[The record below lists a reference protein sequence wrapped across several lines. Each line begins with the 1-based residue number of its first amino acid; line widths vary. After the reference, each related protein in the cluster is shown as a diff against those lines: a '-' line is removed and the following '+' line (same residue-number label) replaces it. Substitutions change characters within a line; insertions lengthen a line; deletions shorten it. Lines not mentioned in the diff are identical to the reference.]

1 MGIIKK
7 IWNILTSIELMIILV
22 LVFAFS
28 IGAATFIEND
38 FGTETAWALV
48 YGTKWFEILWILLA
62 INLVANIFKYRMWK
76 PKKLPALMFHISF
89 LLIFLGAALT
99 RYFGYEGTLH
109 IREQTANNELVSSD
123 AYIQVTAE
131 KNGKEYHAEKKVYL
145 SKISLDNA
153 PIYALPLLLL
163 SGGNN
168 FEIKM
173 DVDGKPLIVRY
184 KEYIPK
190 VVKKAVEDPNGKPV
204 IEFMTMSEGSSPD
217 TLFLEAGKAYDLG
230 SVVISLNAKV
240 KTEKPYILIK
250 EKDGKFTFISNH
262 PVQFF
267 KMADQSSGVYEA
279 NVEHPFE
286 RGRMYIIGNTRIV
299 PKTILAKGSVKV
311 VKDKGGK
318 FKPMVMEQ
326 SWSAVK
332 VEVEYDGQKKEVS
345 LLGGGMRTKG
355 IPETIDINGT
365 KITLE
370 WGAKIINLPFSIYLK
385 DFIVERYPGSMQPS
399 SYESK
404 VVVLDKKNNVEMPYR
419 IYMNHTLDYGG
430 YRFFQASYDPDEKGT
445 ILSVNHDPGKLPTY
459 IGYTLLALGLL
470 LNIFNPYSRF
480 GRLARMR
487 FLDKKTIAIAP
498 LIAVLLYFFSG
509 NAVAEENQM
518 HPKIPHIKE
527 VLNVIK
533 KIDRNTA
540 DNFGTL
546 VVQTSGGRLEPID
559 TLSIDVLNKISRK
572 REFYGLN
579 HNQIILGMLAKPRY
593 WQLVP
598 MIKVNHPA
606 IKKLL
611 GIDPDAKYFAFI
623 NAFDGNGNYKLA
635 NAVERARRKR
645 PARRNQLDKELLKV
659 DERINIAYMVYT
671 GELFRIFPLEGD
683 PNHTWYPPR
692 YAVERFPKEDAEK
705 IRNLLVNF
713 FSGIDK
719 GIQTGDWKDA
729 NKAIEEIRKF
739 QKTKG
744 ADIYPSETKIKAEI
758 LYNKLNIFERLIP
771 VYLLAGLALLLLIFA
786 KLIKPSLNLTI
797 PTRLVLGVLVL
808 GFLAHTFNLALR
820 GYVSG
825 HYPWS
830 NGYESLV
837 YIAWTIIFA
846 GILFARQSPFAVAST
861 GILAGLVLFVAHLSW
876 MDPQIT
882 NIVPVLKSYWLAIHV
897 SVITAS
903 YGFLGLSALLGFITL
918 ILFIIRNP
926 KVQDEKQRQ
935 IELSILEATRINEM
949 SMIIGLAL
957 ITVGNFLGG
966 VWANESWGRYWG
978 WDPKEVWALVTILV
992 YTAVVHMRFVPKIY
1006 STYSFAVASVL
1017 AYASV
1022 IMTYFGVNFYLS
1034 GLHSYASGDPVPIPT
1049 WVYWA
1054 VGIVGTI
1061 ILLAYRNRKIRTI

>member
-1 MGIIKK
+1 MVFIKK
-7 IWNILTSIELMIILV
+7 IWDFLTSIPLMIFLV

-48 YGTKWFEILWILLA
+48 YGSKWFEVLWTLLA
-62 INLVANIFKYRMWK
+62 INLVGNIFKYKMWK
-76 PKKLPALMFHISF
+76 PKKLPAFMFHISF

-109 IREQTANNELVSSD
+109 IREGTSNNELVSSD
-123 AYIQVTAE
+123 AFIQVTAE
-131 KNGKEYHAEKKVYL
+131 KDGKEYHTEKKVYISKLGFNSFSL
-145 SKISLDNA
+145 SL
-153 PIYALPLLLL
+153 
-163 SGGNN
+163 
-168 FEIKM
+168 
-173 DVDGKPLIVRY
+173 DVDGKPLTVRF
-184 KEYIPK
+184 KEYMPK
-190 VVKKAVEDPNGKPV
+190 VVKKAVEDPNGKPI
-204 IEFMTMSEGSSPD
+204 IEFMTMSSGSSPD
-217 TLFLEAGKAYDLG
+217 TLFLEDGKAFDLG
-230 SVVISLNAKV
+230 SVVVSLNARV
-240 KTEKPYILIK
+240 KTDKPYIMIF
-250 EKDGKFTFISNH
+250 EKDGKFFFISNH
-262 PVQFF
+262 PVQYF

-286 RGRMYIIGNTRIV
+286 KGRMYIVGDTRIV
-299 PKTILAKGSVKV
+299 PKTILQKGTVKV

-318 FKPMVMEQ
+318 MRPMVMEQ

-332 VEVEYDGQKKEVS
+332 VEVDYDGKKKDVI
-345 LLGGGMRTKG
+345 LLGSGMKVKG
-355 IPETIDINGT
+355 IPETIEIDGT

-370 WGAKIINLPFSIYLK
+370 WGAKIIKLPFSIYLK

-404 VVVLDKKNNVEMPYR
+404 VVLIDERKNLKMPYR
-419 IYMNHTLDYGG
+419 IYMNHTLDYDG

-445 ILSVNHDPGKLPTY
+445 ILSVNHDPGKIPTY
-459 IGYTLLALGLL
+459 IGYALLALGLL

-487 FLDKKTIAIAP
+487 FLEDKKTASV
-498 LIAVLLYFFSG
+498 VLFLLFFGFS
-509 NAVAEENQM
+509 ALKTSFAEESM
-518 HPKIPHIKE
+518 PHPKMPDLKQIVK
-527 VLNVIK
+527 VIK
-533 KIDRNTA
+533 SIDKKTA
-540 DNFGTL
+540 EDFST
-546 VVQTSGGRLEPID
+546 VIVQTSSGRLEPID
-559 TLSIDVLNKISRK
+559 TLAIDVLNKISRK
-572 REFYGLN
+572 REFYGLD

-593 WQLVP
+593 WQLIP

-623 NAFDGNGNYKLA
+623 NAFDGHGNYKLA
-635 NAVERARRKR
+635 SAVEQARRKR
-645 PARRNQLDKELLKV
+645 PALRNKLDKELLKI
-659 DERINIAYMVYT
+659 DERINIAYMIYT
-671 GELFRIFPLEGD
+671 GELFRIFPLEND

-692 YAVERFPKEDAEK
+692 YAVEKFPEEDAK
-705 IRNLLVNF
+705 KVRDMLIDL

-719 GIQTGDWKDA
+719 GIEKGSWEQAG
-729 NKAIEEIRKF
+729 NAIKEIKNF

-758 LYNKLNIFERLIP
+758 LYNRLNLFERLIL
-771 VYLLAGLALLLLIFA
+771 VYLLAGFVLLLLIFA
-786 KLIKPSLNLTI
+786 KLIKPSLNLTW
-797 PTRLVLGVLVL
+797 PTRIVLGVLVL
-808 GFLAHTFNLALR
+808 GFLAHTFNLVLR

-830 NGYESLV
+830 NGYESLI

-861 GILAGLVLFVAHLSW
+861 GILAGMVLFVAHLSW

-882 NIVPVLKSYWLAIHV
+882 NLVPVLKSYWLAIHV
-897 SVITAS
+897 SVITSS

-926 KVQDEKQRQ
+926 KVQDEKQKQ

-1017 AYASV
+1017 AYSSV

-1054 VGIVGTI
+1054 VGIVGTV

>member
-1 MGIIKK
+1 MNIFKVV
-7 IWNILTSIELMIILV
+7 WNFLTSMKLMIVLV
-22 LVFAFS
+22 LIFAFS

-48 YGTKWFEILWILLA
+48 YGAKWFEVLWILLA
-62 INLVANIFKYRMWK
+62 INLVGNIIKYKMWK

-89 LLIFLGAALT
+89 LIIFLGAALT

-109 IREQTANNELVSSD
+109 IREGTANNELVSSD
-123 AYIQVTAE
+123 AYIQVKAE
-131 KNGKEYHAEKKVYL
+131 KDGKQFYTEKKVYM
-145 SKISLDNA
+145 S
-153 PIYALPLLLL
+153 AL
-163 SGGNN
+163 GGNG
-168 FEIKM
+168 FEVSL
-173 DVDGKPLIVRY
+173 DVDGKPLVVKF
-184 KEYIPK
+184 KEYLPK
-190 VVKKAVEDPNGKPV
+190 VVKKAVEDPKGKPV
-204 IEFMTMSEGSSPD
+204 IEFMTMSTGSAPD
-217 TLFLEAGKAYDLG
+217 TLFLEEGKAFDLG
-230 SVVISLNAKV
+230 SVVIALDAAVN
-240 KTEKPYILIK
+240 TDKPYIIIK
-250 EKDGKFTFISNH
+250 DKNGKFFFISNH
-262 PVQFF
+262 PVQYF
-267 KMADQSSGVYEA
+267 KMSDKSSGVYEA
-279 NVEHPFE
+279 NIEHPFE
-286 RGRMYIIGNTRIV
+286 KGRMYIIGDTRIV
-299 PKTILAKGSVKV
+299 PKTILEKGTVKV
-311 VKDKGGK
+311 VEEKGNTK
-318 FKPMVMEQ
+318 SFVKTT

-332 VEVEYDGQKKEVS
+332 VEVDYNGKKREVT
-345 LLGGGMRTKG
+345 LLGGGMKTKG
-355 IPETIDINGT
+355 IPEQIEIDGT

-370 WGAKIINLPFSIYLK
+370 WGAKIIKLPFSVYLK

-404 VVVLDKKNNVEMPYR
+404 VVVIDERKNLKMPYR

-445 ILSVNHDPGKLPTY
+445 ILSVNHDPGKIPTY

-487 FLDKKTIAIAP
+487 FLDKK
-498 LIAVLLYFFSG
+498 IAVLLPLLIVLSG
-509 NAVAEENQM
+509 ISSSIAEENKIVHPQM
-518 HPKIPHIKE
+518 PDIKQI
-527 VLNVIK
+527 VDTVK
-533 KIDRNTA
+533 KIDKKTA
-540 DNFGTL
+540 DNFGKII
-546 VVQTSGGRLEPID
+546 VQTSAGRLEPID
-559 TLSIDVLNKISRK
+559 TLAIDVLNKVSRK
-572 REFYGLN
+572 RDFYGLD

-593 WQLVP
+593 WQLIP

-611 GIDPDAKYFAFI
+611 GISPDAKYFAFI

-635 NAVERARRKR
+635 DAVERARRKR
-645 PARRNQLDKELLKV
+645 PALRNQLDKELLKI

-671 GELFRIFPLEGD
+671 GEIFRIFPLQGD
-683 PNHTWYPPR
+683 PNHTWYSPR
-692 YAVERFPKEDAEK
+692 FAVEKFPEEDAK
-705 IRNLLVNF
+705 TVRDLLIEF
-713 FSGIDK
+713 FSGIDE
-719 GIQTGDWKDA
+719 GIQSGNWEKA
-729 NKAIEEIRKF
+729 NKAIEKIKEF
-739 QKTKG
+739 QKKKG
-744 ADIYPSETKIKAEI
+744 ADIYPQENKIKAEI
-758 LYNKLNIFERLIP
+758 FYNKLNIFERLIP
-771 VYLLAGLALLLLIFA
+771 VYLFAGLALLLLIFA
-786 KLIKPSLNLTI
+786 KLIKPSLNLKW
-797 PTRLVLGVLVL
+797 PTRVVLGILVL
-808 GFLAHTFNLALR
+808 GFLAHTFNLVLR
-820 GYVSG
+820 WYVSG

-830 NGYESLV
+830 NGYESLI
-837 YIAWTIIFA
+837 YIAWTIVFA
-846 GILFARQSPFAVAST
+846 GILFARQSPFAIAST

-882 NIVPVLKSYWLAIHV
+882 NLVPVLKSYWLAIHV
-897 SVITAS
+897 SVITSS

-926 KVQDEKQRQ
+926 KVQDEKQKQ

-949 SMIIGLAL
+949 SMIIGLSL

-992 YTAVVHMRFVPKIY
+992 YTAVVHMRFIPKLY

-1017 AYASV
+1017 AYSSV

-1054 VGIVGTI
+1054 IGIVGTV

>member
-1 MGIIKK
+1 MSIIKK
-7 IWNILTSIELMIILV
+7 LWNFLTSMELMIFLV

-28 IGAATFIEND
+28 IGVATFIEND

-48 YGTKWFEILWILLA
+48 YGSKWFEVLWILLG
-62 INLVANIFKYRMWK
+62 INLVGNIIKYRMWK
-76 PKKLPALMFHISF
+76 PKKLPAFMFHISF

-109 IREQTANNELVSSD
+109 IREGTANNELVSSD
-123 AYIQVTAE
+123 AFIQVKAE
-131 KNGKEYHAEKKVYL
+131 KDGKEYYAEKKVYM
-145 SKISLDNA
+145 SAI
-153 PIYALPLLLL
+153 
-163 SGGNN
+163 GGNG
-168 FEIKM
+168 FEVSLN
-173 DVDGKPLIVRY
+173 VDGKPLVVKF
-184 KEYIPK
+184 KEYLPK
-190 VVKKAVEDPNGKPV
+190 VVKKAVEDPNGKPI
-204 IEFMTMSEGSSPD
+204 IEFMTMSSGSMPD
-217 TLFLEAGKAYDLG
+217 TVFLEDGKAYDLG
-230 SVVISLNAKV
+230 SVVIALNAKV
-240 KTEKPYILIK
+240 KTDKPYIIIT
-250 EKDGKFTFISNH
+250 EKDGKFFFISNH

-267 KMADQSSGVYEA
+267 KMADKSSGVYEA
-279 NVEHPFE
+279 NIEHPFE
-286 RGRMYIIGNTRIV
+286 KGKMYIIGDTRIV
-299 PKTILAKGSVKV
+299 PKTILTKGTVKI
-311 VKDKGGK
+311 VKEEDKSNS
-318 FKPMVMEQ
+318 MVKNM

-332 VEVEYDGQKKEVS
+332 VEVDYDGKKKEVT
-345 LLGGGMRTKG
+345 LLGGGMGTKG
-355 IPETIDINGT
+355 IPEEIQIDGT

-370 WGAKIINLPFSIYLK
+370 WGAKIIKLPFSVYLK

-445 ILSVNHDPGKLPTY
+445 ILSVNHDPGKIPTY

-487 FLDKKTIAIAP
+487 FLDNKTIAIIP
-498 LIAVLLYFFSG
+498 MIVLLSG
-509 NAVAEENQM
+509 FLTGKSFAEEKPP
-518 HPKIPHIKE
+518 HPKGFDVKQVINE
-527 VLNVIK
+527 VK
-533 KIDRNTA
+533 KIDRKTA

-559 TLSIDVLNKISRK
+559 TLAIDVLNKISRK

-593 WQLVP
+593 WQLIP

-623 NAFDGNGNYKLA
+623 NAFDGHGRYKLA
-635 NAVERARRKR
+635 EAVERAKRKR
-645 PARRNQLDKELLKV
+645 PAQRTKLDKELIKV

-671 GELFRIFPLEGD
+671 GEIFRIFPLEGD
-683 PNHTWYPPR
+683 PNHTWYSPR
-692 YAVERFPKEDAEK
+692 FAVEKFPEEDK
-705 IRNLLVNF
+705 KQIRKMLIDF
-713 FSGIDK
+713 FSGIDE
-719 GIQTGDWKDA
+719 GMQAGNWKKA
-729 NKAIEEIRKF
+729 NDAIEEIRKY

-744 ADIYPSETKIKAEI
+744 AAIYPSETKIKAEI
-758 LYNKLNIFERLIP
+758 LYNRLNLFERLIP
-771 VYLLAGLALLLLIFA
+771 VYLFAGLALLVLIFA
-786 KLIKPSLNLTI
+786 KLIKPSLNLTW
-797 PTRLVLGVLVL
+797 PTRVVLGILIL
-808 GFLAHTFNLALR
+808 GFIAHTFNLILR

-830 NGYESLV
+830 NGYESLI

-861 GILAGLVLFVAHLSW
+861 GILAGLTLFVAHLSW

-926 KVQDEKQRQ
+926 KVQDEKQKQ

-1017 AYASV
+1017 AYSSV

-1061 ILLAYRNRKIRTI
+1061 IVLAYRNRHIRTI

>member
-1 MGIIKK
+1 
-7 IWNILTSIELMIILV
+7 
-22 LVFAFS
+22 
-28 IGAATFIEND
+28 
-38 FGTETAWALV
+38 
-48 YGTKWFEILWILLA
+48 
-62 INLVANIFKYRMWK
+62 
-76 PKKLPALMFHISF
+76 
-89 LLIFLGAALT
+89 
-99 RYFGYEGTLH
+99 
-109 IREQTANNELVSSD
+109 
-123 AYIQVTAE
+123 
-131 KNGKEYHAEKKVYL
+131 
-145 SKISLDNA
+145 
-153 PIYALPLLLL
+153 
-163 SGGNN
+163 
-168 FEIKM
+168 
-173 DVDGKPLIVRY
+173 
-184 KEYIPK
+184 
-190 VVKKAVEDPNGKPV
+190 
-204 IEFMTMSEGSSPD
+204 
-217 TLFLEAGKAYDLG
+217 
-230 SVVISLNAKV
+230 
-240 KTEKPYILIK
+240 
-250 EKDGKFTFISNH
+250 
-262 PVQFF
+262 
-267 KMADQSSGVYEA
+267 
-279 NVEHPFE
+279 
-286 RGRMYIIGNTRIV
+286 
-299 PKTILAKGSVKV
+299 
-311 VKDKGGK
+311 
-318 FKPMVMEQ
+318 MVMEQ

-332 VEVEYDGQKKEVS
+332 VEVEYDGRKKEVS

-355 IPETIDINGT
+355 IPENININGT
-365 KITLE
+365 NITLE
-370 WGAKIINLPFSIYLK
+370 WGAKIIKLPFSIYLK

-404 VVVLDKKNNVEMPYR
+404 VVVLDEKHNVKMPYR

-487 FLDKKTIAIAP
+487 FLDKKTIAVAP
-498 LIAVLLYFFSG
+498 LIALLIHFFSG
-509 NAVAEENQM
+509 SALAEEVQM
-518 HPKIPHIKE
+518 NHPKIPHIKE
-527 VLNVIK
+527 VLNVIT
-533 KIDRNTA
+533 KIDRKTA

-559 TLSIDVLNKISRK
+559 TLAIDVLNKISRK

-579 HNQIILGMLAKPRY
+579 HNQIILGMLSKPRY

-623 NAFDGNGNYKLA
+623 NAFDGNGRYKLA
-635 NAVERARRKR
+635 EAVERARRKR

-671 GELFRIFPLEGD
+671 GDLFRIFPLEGD
-683 PNHTWYPPR
+683 PNHTWYSPR
-692 YAVERFPKEDAEK
+692 YAVEKFPKEDAEK
-705 IRNLLVNF
+705 IRNLLVDF

-719 GIQTGDWKDA
+719 GIHTGDWKDA
-729 NKAIEEIRKF
+729 NKAIEEIRKY
-739 QKTKG
+739 QKIKG
-744 ADIYPSETKIKAEI
+744 ADIYPSETKIKAEL

-786 KLIKPSLNLTI
+786 KLIKPSLNLAL
-797 PTRLVLGVLVL
+797 PTKFVLGVLVL

-820 GYVSG
+820 GYISG

-897 SVITAS
+897 SVITSS

-1006 STYSFAVASVL
+1006 STYSFAVASVV
-1017 AYASV
+1017 AYSSV
-1022 IMTYFGVNFYLS
+1022 LMTYFGVNFYLS

-1054 VGIVGTI
+1054 IGIVGTI

>member
-1 MGIIKK
+1 MKIIKK
-7 IWNILTSIELMIILV
+7 LWDILTSFQLMIILV
-22 LVFAFS
+22 LIFAFS

-48 YGTKWFEILWILLA
+48 YGAKWFEILWVFLA
-62 INLVANIFKYRMWK
+62 INLVGNIFKYKMWK
-76 PKKLPALMFHISF
+76 PKKLPAFTFHISF

-109 IREQTANNELVSSD
+109 IREGTANNQLVSSD

-131 KNGKEYHAEKKVYL
+131 KDGKEYHAEKKVYM
-145 SKISLDNA
+145 SKIGGNGFSVSLDVN
-153 PIYALPLLLL
+153 
-163 SGGNN
+163 
-168 FEIKM
+168 
-173 DVDGKPLIVRY
+173 GKPLTVRF
-184 KEYIPK
+184 KEYLP
-190 VVKKAVEDPNGKPV
+190 VVSKQAVEDKDGKPV
-204 IEFMTMSEGSSPD
+204 IEFMTMTEGSSPD
-217 TLFLEAGKAYDLG
+217 TLFLQDGKAFDLG
-230 SVVISLNAKV
+230 SVVISLNAQV
-240 KTEKPYILIK
+240 KTDKPYIRIYT
-250 EKDGKFTFISNH
+250 KDGKFYFISNH

-267 KMADQSSGVYEA
+267 KMSDRSSGVYEA

-286 RGRMYIIGNTRIV
+286 KGRMYIIGDTRIV
-299 PKTILAKGSVKV
+299 PKTVLSHGSVKV
-311 VKDKGGK
+311 VKGKGGK
-318 FKPMVMEQ
+318 MNAMVMQ
-326 SWSAVK
+326 QTWSAVK
-332 VEVEYDGQKKEVS
+332 VELDYDGKKKEVT
-345 LLGGGMRTKG
+345 LLGGGKGVKG
-355 IPETIDINGT
+355 IPETVDIDGT
-365 KITLE
+365 KVTLE
-370 WGAKIINLPFSIYLK
+370 WGSKIINLPFSIYLK

-404 VVVLDKKNNVEMPYR
+404 VVVLDERKNLKMPYR

-445 ILSVNHDPGKLPTY
+445 ILSVNHDPGKIPTY
-459 IGYTLLALGLL
+459 IGYILLALGLL

-487 FLDKKTIAIAP
+487 FLDKKTLSIVP
-498 LIAVLLYFFSG
+498 FLILFLFSAG
-509 NAVAEENQM
+509 KSFAEESM
-518 HPKIPHIKE
+518 PHPKMPDIKQI
-527 VLNVIK
+527 VDTVK
-533 KIDRNTA
+533 KIDKKTA

-546 VVQTSGGRLEPID
+546 IVQTSAGRLEPID
-559 TLSIDVLNKISRK
+559 TLAIDVLNKISRK
-572 REFYGLN
+572 RDFYGLD

-593 WQLVP
+593 WQLIP

-623 NAFDGNGNYKLA
+623 NAFDGHGNYKLA
-635 NAVERARRKR
+635 EAVERARRKR

-692 YAVERFPKEDAEK
+692 YAVEKFPEKDAK
-705 IRNLLVNF
+705 KVRDMLIDF
-713 FSGIDK
+713 FSGIDE
-719 GIQTGDWKDA
+719 GIQKNDWTKA
-729 NKAIEEIRKF
+729 NNAIEEIRTF

-744 ADIYPSETKIKAEI
+744 ADIYPSERKIKAEI
-758 LYNKLNIFERLIP
+758 LYNRLNIFERLIP

-786 KLIKPSLNLTI
+786 KLIKPSLNLTW
-797 PTRLVLGVLVL
+797 PTRIVLGILVL

-861 GILAGLVLFVAHLSW
+861 GILSGLVLFVAHLSW

-926 KVQDEKQRQ
+926 KVQDEKQKQ

-949 SMIIGLAL
+949 SMIIGLSL

-1006 STYSFAVASVL
+1006 STYSFAVASVI
-1017 AYASV
+1017 AYSSV

-1054 VGIVGTI
+1054 VGIVGTV

>member
-1 MGIIKK
+1 MVVLRK
-7 IWNILTSIELMIILV
+7 IWNLLVSMEFMLFLV
-22 LVFAFS
+22 LIFAFS
-28 IGAATFIEND
+28 IGVATFIEND

-48 YGTKWFEILWILLA
+48 YGAKWFEVLWILLA
-62 INLVANIFKYRMWK
+62 INLVGNIFRYKMWK
-76 PKKLPALMFHISF
+76 PKKLPAFMFHISF

-109 IREQTANNELVSSD
+109 IREGTANNELVSSD
-123 AYIQVTAE
+123 AYIQVKAE
-131 KNGKEYHAEKKVYL
+131 KDGKEYYAEKKVYMSRL
-145 SKISLDNA
+145 GGNGFEISLN
-153 PIYALPLLLL
+153 
-163 SGGNN
+163 
-168 FEIKM
+168 
-173 DVDGKPLIVRY
+173 VDGKPLTVKF

-190 VVKKAVEDPNGKPV
+190 VIKKAVEDPNGKPI
-204 IEFMTMSEGSSPD
+204 IELVAMTSNSTPD
-217 TLFLEAGKAYDLG
+217 TFFLEDGKAFDLG
-230 SVVISLNAKV
+230 SVVISLNARVETDKPFIII
-240 KTEKPYILIK
+240 TEKN
-250 EKDGKFTFISNH
+250 GKFFFISNH

-267 KMADQSSGVYEA
+267 NMSDQSSGVYEA
-279 NVEHPFE
+279 NTVHPFE
-286 RGRMYIIGNTRIV
+286 KGKMYIVGNTRIV
-299 PKTILAKGSVKV
+299 PRTILQKGTVKI
-311 VKDKGGK
+311 VKDEGK
-318 FKPMVMEQ
+318 SKSIVKNT

-332 VEVEYDGQKKEVS
+332 VEVDFDGKKKEVT
-345 LLGGGMRTKG
+345 LLGGGMRTQG
-355 IPETIDINGT
+355 IPEEIQIDGT

-370 WGAKIINLPFSIYLK
+370 WGAKIIKLPFSIYLK

-404 VVVLDKKNNVEMPYR
+404 VVVIDKKNNVEMPYR

-445 ILSVNHDPGKLPTY
+445 VLSVNHDPGKIPTY

-487 FLDKKTIAIAP
+487 FLDKKTISIIP
-498 LIAVLLYFFSG
+498 LIVIFTGLISG
-509 NAVAEENQM
+509 KTLAQETNQP
-518 HPKIPHIKE
+518 HPEMPDVKQIVEI
-527 VLNVIK
+527 VK
-533 KIDRNTA
+533 KIDKNTA

-546 VVQTSGGRLEPID
+546 IVQTSAGRLEPID
-559 TLSIDVLNKISRK
+559 TLAIDVLNKISRK

-579 HNQIILGMLAKPRY
+579 HNQIILGMLSKPRY
-593 WQLVP
+593 WQLIP

-635 NAVERARRKR
+635 EAVERARRKR
-645 PARRNQLDKELLKV
+645 PATRNKLDKELLKV

-671 GELFRIFPLEGD
+671 GEIFRIFPLEGD
-683 PNHTWYPPR
+683 PNHTWYAPR
-692 YAVERFPKEDAEK
+692 FAVEKFPEKDREK
-705 IRNLLVNF
+705 IRKLLIDF

-719 GIQTGDWKDA
+719 GIETNDWKEA
-729 NKAIEEIRKF
+729 NNAIEEIRNY

-744 ADIYPSETKIKAEI
+744 AEIYPSENKIKAEI
-758 LYNKLNIFERLIP
+758 LYNKLNLFERLIP
-771 VYLLAGLALLLLIFA
+771 VYLFAGLALLALIFA
-786 KLIKPSLNLTI
+786 KLIKPSLNLTW
-797 PTRLVLGVLVL
+797 PTRIVLGVLVL
-808 GFLAHTFNLALR
+808 GFLAHTFNLILR

-861 GILAGLVLFVAHLSW
+861 GILAGLTLFVAHLSW

-926 KVQDEKQRQ
+926 KVQDEKQKQ